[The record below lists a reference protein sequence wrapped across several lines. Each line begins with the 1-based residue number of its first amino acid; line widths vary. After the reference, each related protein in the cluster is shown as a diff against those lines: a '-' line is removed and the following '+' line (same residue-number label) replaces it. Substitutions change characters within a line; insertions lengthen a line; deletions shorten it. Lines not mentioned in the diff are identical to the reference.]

1 MLRRFGFALWLALAV
16 VVGQQAAALHDL
28 AHATERFGSQNDS
41 APAPQTCDKCF
52 ACATLA
58 GGATATPPPL
68 PAFDATVEH
77 PQQHGA
83 CPAPGAARF
92 AFLSRAPP
100 ALL

>member
-28 AHATERFGSQNDS
+28 AHATERLGSQNDS
-41 APAPQTCDKCF
+41 VPAPQTCDKCF
-52 ACATLA
+52 ACANLA
-58 GGATATPPPL
+58 GGAAATPPPF
-68 PAFDATVEH
+68 PALDATAER
-77 PQQHGA
+77 PQQPGA

-100 ALL
+100 TLL